1 MAIKE
6 SYAKLESIVMEK
18 VMVLESENAKL
29 RQDLAL
35 AQAKLDVYERIASI
49 SDDKRTL
56 GFGPPV
62 RQEG

>member
-1 MAIKE
+1 MAIKD

>member
-1 MAIKE
+1 MAIKD

-49 SDDKRTL
+49 SDDKRPL